1 MSDLITDLYR
11 HNEWANLRLLETCR
25 ALTDEQLDTRAV
37 GTHGSIRETLV
48 HLVAGEQR
56 YIRRLGGEPAVPSV
70 RETEPFPGFDVLEAA
85 VRDNARC
92 LIERVPA
99 TQGTAITSVFQGATY
114 SIDAEIVLVQAI
126 SHAGEHREQICAILT
141 SIGIAP
147 PDISGW
153 EWGEATGRSVRSEPI
168 V

>member
-1 MSDLITDLYR
+1 MSDLIVDLYR
-11 HNEWANLRLLETCR
+11 HSEWANLRLLEECR
-25 ALTDEQLDTRAV
+25 ALTDEQLDTCAV
-37 GTHGSIRETLV
+37 GTHGSIRETFV

-56 YIRRLGGEPAVPSV
+56 YIRRLGGQPVAPNV
-70 RETEPFPGFDVLEAA
+70 RETEPFPGFDVIGAA

-99 TQGTAITSVFQGATY
+99 TQGTIITSVFQGATY

-126 SHAGEHREQICAILT
+126 GHAGEHREQICAILT
-141 SIGIAP
+141 SLGIAP

-153 EWGEATGRSVRSEPI
+153 EWGEAEGRSLRSEPLA
-168 V
+168 